1 MKRLYRSRREKKIGG
16 VCGGVAEYF
25 EVDPTLVRL
34 AAIIFIFATGGGGL
48 IAYFI
53 AWAIIPDR
61 PSDFTGRPERKRSE
75 NSSKNYYE
83 ENKEADPHY
92 RGAQQTEDNSSGR
105 ETERD
110 FTEEKDF

>member
-61 PSDFTGRPERKRSE
+61 PSGSTGRSEKRSE
-75 NSSKNYYE
+75 NYYA
-83 ENKEADPHY
+83 ENKETDPHY
-92 RGAQQTEDNSSGR
+92 REAQQKEDSSPHQR
-105 ETERD
+105 EEKD
-110 FTEEKDF
+110 FTEEKNIKEEQ

>member
-1 MKRLYRSRREKKIGG
+1 MKRLYRSRKEKKIGG

-61 PSDFTGRPERKRSE
+61 PSESVVKSEKRSE
-75 NSSKNYYE
+75 NYYK
-83 ENKEADPHY
+83 ENEEADPHY
-92 RGAQQTEDNSSGR
+92 REAQQEEDRPSR
-105 ETERD
+105 QETGKD
-110 FTEEKDF
+110 FTKEKDFKEE